1 MFWFIFGAL
10 TGIYG
15 YHNILKVDHNPLTN
29 LVLAE
34 ELQKKHEF
42 LSNYYTKIIKSSDR
56 RSSKRLE

>member
-1 MFWFIFGAL
+1 MFWFICGAL

-15 YHNILKVDHNPLTN
+15 YHRMQAKVDVDPLTN

-42 LSNYYTKIIKSSDR
+42 LANYYAKIAKA
-56 RSSKRLE
+56 KTQKKQK